1 LLNVQ
6 LSCRYLYEDIATFN
20 YEHNEFYLSDP
31 QAAHD
36 LLDCLEQGPIN
47 TMSSRHF
54 GVVILDIRK
63 NSYNHSQ
70 AFAMP
75 AFALEEGDWDEHLR
89 ILMKHVWFAKSRGKG
104 DGEDVLRKWAE
115 AVRRLLQSCTVGKLV
130 IHGADNWPSA
140 LYSTTEV
147 VKTLSEFKGQGRI
160 TQVCK
165 AGTWPK
171 NGFGKVMEML
181 KNTIELDSPVEKKT
195 KSKVGGWKSEI
206 ELNAGIEAK
215 IKSKAG
221 GQKRKIEPEPPAG
234 AKRMKSKAGEEK
246 RKMETKTDGQEGR
259 TASPS
264 AIKGW
269 SHHKTMESP

>member
-31 QAAHD
+31 QAVHD
-36 LLDCLEQGPIN
+36 LLDCVEQGPIS
-47 TMSSRHF
+47 TASSRHF

-70 AFAMP
+70 PFAMP
-75 AFALEEGDWDEHLR
+75 AFALEGSDWDEHLR
-89 ILMKHVWFAKSRGKG
+89 ILMKHMWFAKSRGKG
-104 DGEDVLRKWAE
+104 DGEDVLRQWAV
-115 AVRRLLQSCTVGKLV
+115 AVRRLLQSYTVGKLV
-130 IHGADNWPSA
+130 IHGAENWPSA

-171 NGFGKVMEML
+171 KGCDKVMEML
-181 KNTIELDSPVEKKT
+181 KNTIELDSPVETKKT
-195 KSKVGGWKSEI
+195 KSKAGGRKSET
-206 ELNAGIEAK
+206 ELDGPIDAKK

-221 GQKRKIEPEPPAG
+221 GQKRKIEPEAPVET
-234 AKRMKSKAGEEK
+234 KKVKSRAGESK
-246 RKMETKTDGQEGR
+246 RKRETRE
-259 TASPS
+259 
-264 AIKGW
+264 
-269 SHHKTMESP
+269 